1 MSLTARD
8 IARNPVKEKLA
19 RGEVVVSM
27 AVRVVPGVE
36 IVRIAKSA
44 GFDMLYV
51 DLEHSAF
58 SMQTTSQISIMG
70 LEAGVPVFVRVPAFT
85 PEYVSRVLDGGALG
99 VIAPGVRSAEEAR
112 QVVEAVKY
120 PPIGSRGFSLGLPLL
135 EYRTFPAAEALPAM
149 NDATMVIVQFES
161 GAALAAMEEIVA
173 VPGVDLILIGT
184 NDMLADLG
192 LPGQYDHPKVE
203 DVYQRTIACAK
214 KHGKHVGVGGFGS
227 RPDLVEK
234 YVKMGG
240 RFVSTGTDLAFL
252 VGECGKRVKQVRE
265 IKL

>member
-1 MSLTARD
+1 VSTARE

-27 AVRVVPGVE
+27 ALRIVPGVE
-36 IVRIAKSA
+36 MVRIAKSA
-44 GFDMLYV
+44 GFDTLYV

-58 SMQTTSQISIMG
+58 SMQTTSQLSIMG
-70 LEAGVPVFVRVPAFT
+70 LEAGMPVFVRVPAYSAD
-85 PEYVSRVLDGGALG
+85 YVSRVMDGGAMG

-112 QVVEAVKY
+112 QVVAAVKY
-120 PPIGSRGFSLGLPLL
+120 PPLGSRGLGPNLPLMQ
-135 EYRTFPAAEALPAM
+135 YRIFPPTEALPAM

-161 GAALAAMEEIVA
+161 AAALEAMEEIVA

-184 NDMLADLG
+184 NDMLADMG

-203 DVYQRTIACAK
+203 DAYRRTIACCR

-227 RPDLVEK
+227 RPDRVEK

-252 VGECGKRVKQVRE
+252 IGECGKRVKQVRD

>member
-1 MSLTARD
+1 MTASARE

-27 AVRVVPGVE
+27 AVRIVPGVE

-44 GFDMLYV
+44 GFDTLYV

-58 SMQTTSQISIMG
+58 SMQTTSQLSIMG
-70 LEAGVPVFVRVPAFT
+70 LEAGMPVFVRVPAYSAD
-85 PEYVSRVLDGGALG
+85 YVSRVMDGGAMG

-112 QVVEAVKY
+112 QVVAAVKY
-120 PPIGSRGFSLGLPLL
+120 PPLGSRGLGPNLPLMQ
-135 EYRTFPAAEALPAM
+135 YRIFPPTEALPAM

-161 GAALAAMEEIVA
+161 AAALEAMEEIVA

-184 NDMLADLG
+184 NDMLADMG

-203 DVYQRTIACAK
+203 DAYRRTIACCK

-252 VGECGKRVKQVRE
+252 IGECGKRVKQVRD

>member
-1 MSLTARD
+1 VM
-8 IARNPVKEKLA
+8 
-19 RGEVVVSM
+19 
-27 AVRVVPGVE
+27 
-36 IVRIAKSA
+36 
-44 GFDMLYV
+44 
-51 DLEHSAF
+51 
-58 SMQTTSQISIMG
+58 
-70 LEAGVPVFVRVPAFT
+70 
-85 PEYVSRVLDGGALG
+85 DGGALG

-112 QVVEAVKY
+112 QVVDAVKY
-120 PPIGSRGFSLGLPLL
+120 PPLGSRGLGPGLPLL
-135 EYRTFPAAEALPAM
+135 QYRTFPQSEALPAM

-161 GAALAAMEEIVA
+161 AAALEAMEEIIA

-184 NDMLADLG
+184 NDMLADMG

-203 DVYQRTIACAK
+203 DAYQRTIACCK

-252 VGECGKRVKQVRE
+252 IGECGKRVKQVRD
-265 IKL
+265 IRL

>member
-1 MSLTARD
+1 
-8 IARNPVKEKLA
+8 
-19 RGEVVVSM
+19 
-27 AVRVVPGVE
+27 
-36 IVRIAKSA
+36 
-44 GFDMLYV
+44 MLYV

-58 SMQTTSQISIMG
+58 SLQTTSQISIMG
-70 LEAGVPVFVRVPAFT
+70 LEAGVPVFVRVPAYT

-99 VIAPGVRSAEEAR
+99 VIAPGVRSAAEAR
-112 QVVEAVKY
+112 QVVDAVKY
-120 PPIGSRGFSLGLPLL
+120 PPLGSRGLGPGLPLL
-135 EYRTFPAAEALPAM
+135 EYRTFAPTEALPAM

-161 GAALAAMEEIVA
+161 GAALEAMEDIVA
-173 VPGVDLILIGT
+173 VPGVDMVLIGT

-192 LPGQYDHPKVE
+192 LAGQYDHPKVE
-203 DVYQRTIACAK
+203 DAYRRTIACCR
-214 KHGKHVGVGGFGS
+214 KHGKHVGIGGFGS

-252 VGECGKRVKQVRE
+252 IGECGKRAKQVRD

>member
-1 MSLTARD
+1 MSTARE
-8 IARNPVKEKLA
+8 IARNPVREKLA

-27 AVRVVPGVE
+27 ALRIVPGVE

-51 DLEHSAF
+51 DLEHSSF
-58 SMQTTSQISIMG
+58 SLHTTSQLSIMG
-70 LEAGVPVFVRVPAFT
+70 LEAGMPVFVRVPAFT
-85 PEYVSRVLDGGALG
+85 PDYVSRVMDGGAMG

-112 QVVEAVKY
+112 QVVAAVKY
-120 PPIGSRGFSLGLPLL
+120 PPVGSRGLGPNLPLMQ
-135 EYRTFPAAEALPAM
+135 YRIFPPTEALPAM

-161 GAALAAMEEIVA
+161 AAALEAMEEIVA

-184 NDMLADLG
+184 NDMLADMG

-203 DVYQRTIACAK
+203 DAYQRTIACCR

-240 RFVSTGTDLAFL
+240 RMVSTGTDLAFL
-252 VGECGKRVKQVRE
+252 VSECGKRVKQVRD
-265 IKL
+265 IRL

>member
-1 MSLTARD
+1 MAQTARD

-19 RGEVVVSM
+19 RGEVVASM
-27 AVRVVPGVE
+27 AVRIVPGIE

-70 LEAGVPVFVRVPAFT
+70 LEAGMPVFVRVPAYT
-85 PEYVSRVLDGGALG
+85 ADYVSRVMDGGALG

-112 QVVEAVKY
+112 HVVDAVKY
-120 PPIGSRGFSLGLPLL
+120 PPMGSRGLGPGLPLL
-135 EYRTFPAAEALPAM
+135 QYRTFPQSEALPAM

-161 GAALAAMEEIVA
+161 AAALEAMEEIIA

-184 NDMLADLG
+184 NDMLADMG

-203 DVYQRTIACAK
+203 DAYKRTIACCR
-214 KHGKHVGVGGFGS
+214 KHGKHVGVGGLAS
-227 RPDLVEK
+227 RPDLTAEF
-234 YVKMGG
+234 VKMGA
-240 RFVSTGTDLAFL
+240 RYVSTGTDLGFL
-252 VGECGKRVKQVRE
+252 MGVCQQKAKQVRE
-265 IKL
+265 LKT

>member
-1 MSLTARD
+1 MTGTARE

-19 RGEVVVSM
+19 RGEVVASM
-27 AVRVVPGVE
+27 AVRIVPGVE

-70 LEAGVPVFVRVPAFT
+70 LEAGVPVFVRVPAYT
-85 PEYVSRVLDGGALG
+85 ADYVSRVMDGGALG

-112 QVVEAVKY
+112 QVVDALKY
-120 PPIGSRGFSLGLPLL
+120 PPVGSRGLGPGLPLL
-135 EYRTFPAAEALPAM
+135 QYRSFPPEQALPAM

-161 GAALAAMEEIVA
+161 AAALAAMEEIVA
-173 VPGVDLILIGT
+173 VPGVDMILIGT
-184 NDMLADLG
+184 NDLLADLG
-192 LPGQYDHPKVE
+192 LPGQYDHPKVAE
-203 DVYQRTIACAK
+203 AYSKTMETCRAC
-214 KHGKHVGVGGFGS
+214 GKHVGIGGFGS

-234 YVKMGG
+234 YVRMGG
-240 RFVSTGTDLAFL
+240 RMVSTGTDLAFL
-252 VGECGKRVKQVRE
+252 VGECGKRVKQVRD
-265 IKL
+265 IQL

>member
-27 AVRVVPGVE
+27 AVRIVPGIE
-36 IVRIAKSA
+36 MVRIAKSA

-51 DLEHSAF
+51 DLEHSAL
-58 SMQTTSQISIMG
+58 SMQTTSQMSIMG
-70 LEAGVPVFVRVPAFT
+70 LEAGVPVFVRVPAYT
-85 PEYVSRVLDGGALG
+85 PDYVSRVMDGGALG
-99 VIAPGVRSAEEAR
+99 VIAPGVRSAGEAK
-112 QVVEAVKY
+112 QVVDAVKY
-120 PPIGSRGFSLGLPLL
+120 PPVGSRGLGPNLPLMQ
-135 EYRTFPAAEALPAM
+135 YRIFPPAEALPAM

-161 GAALAAMEEIVA
+161 GAALEAMEEIVA
-173 VPGVDLILIGT
+173 VPGVDMILIGT
-184 NDMLADLG
+184 NDMLADMG

-203 DVYQRTIACAK
+203 DAYKRTITCCR

-252 VGECGKRVKQVRE
+252 IGECGKRVKQVRD
-265 IKL
+265 IAL